1 MRGLVICRAFD
12 PARWDDLRPG
22 PAVQSGRW
30 LSVMLSRLPGEPL
43 VAYSDGPAGAVG
55 FVGAVISDPEAYEAY
70 NPWMILRRPE
80 PVFEEV
86 HARGPVAAGLGDAP
100 GDLLPSAVLAAPGYI
115 GDPAGPGGADPEA
128 VRRILAGVCG
138 WAREAGLATVSV
150 LYTTPAGSAVV
161 EPAVAALGG
170 ASFDLTSRG
179 VLRVTWP
186 DWAGRLA
193 ALPRRRREIQRQL
206 RRLDEAGGTVSVL
219 DPRPVFDEVIE
230 ARCALLRWYGQ
241 PVEESGERRRLR
253 SLVDA
258 FGAGALLF
266 ATRLEGRLVACA
278 LFVAHRRTLQ
288 NVYAGTT
295 SEGRD
300 TAFAHLAATYYEPA
314 RFVSRERFDL
324 IDYSVGHAGTKRFQ
338 GCEFVPMRGHLISLR

>member
-1 MRGLVICRAFD
+1 L
-12 PARWDDLRPG
+12 LENG
-22 PAVQSGRW
+22 PS
-30 LSVMLSRLPGEPL
+30 
-43 VAYSDGPAGAVG
+43 
-55 FVGAVISDPEAYEAY
+55 
-70 NPWMILRRPE
+70 N
-80 PVFEEV
+80 
-86 HARGPVAAGLGDAP
+86 H
-100 GDLLPSAVLAAPGYI
+100 
-115 GDPAGPGGADPEA
+115 
-128 VRRILAGVCG
+128 
-138 WAREAGLATVSV
+138 
-150 LYTTPAGSAVV
+150 
-161 EPAVAALGG
+161 
-170 ASFDLTSRG
+170 DLTSRG

-253 SLVDA
+253 SLLDA

-266 ATRLEGRLVACA
+266 ATRLESRLVACA
-278 LFVAHRRTLQ
+278 LFVAHGRTLQ

-324 IDYSVGHAGTKRFQ
+324 IDYSVGHAETKRFQ